1 VLEPTTARN
10 NAAGARGRAGGRGE
24 RGGIENP
31 LVRRGGERRRR
42 EEESQARFSPI
53 MPVLCSMGDVR
64 WMFCW
69 GDFSSAGCGL
79 DRRLGPMQRS
89 GRGLVGLAA

>member
-31 LVRRGGERRRR
+31 LVRRGGR
-42 EEESQARFSPI
+42 EKKKRGGESGALFSYHACV
-53 MPVLCSMGDVR
+53 VLDGRCSMDVLL
-64 WMFCW
+64 